1 MEKKDNLEYRK
12 CTENKPFP
20 VSISTANLE
29 RPKSG
34 SYYKIYLYRQIEEE
48 SSFFLGRNGNGGAE
62 ISSGQYVFY
71 IEINQKKKN

>member
-34 SYYKIYLYRQIEEE
+34 SYHKIYLYRQIEEE
-48 SSFFLGRNGNGGAE
+48 SSFSLAE
-62 ISSGQYVFY
+62 MEMEV
-71 IEINQKKKN
+71 QKFRVDNTYFI